1 MKRIKPI
8 EIKNDCGR
16 WIISLIRRPYSSMM
30 EGEGA
35 CWRDFILVDYF
46 ESRIRKLECA
56 RAARALPFVFSQKE
70 AKRAAGRSP
79 RPPHGTSAAG
89 GVDTRSNPF
98 GETPENSAIHI
109 TSNNSGARLTAR
121 NAVKSP
127 HEPRRQRLQMLPWPS
142 ASILRC
148 I

>member
-89 GVDTRSNPF
+89 SIDARWNPF
-98 GETPENSAIHI
+98 GETPKNSLPHGAQTIWALVF
-109 TSNNSGARLTAR
+109 SGRAGKATPA
-121 NAVKSP
+121 
-127 HEPRRQRLQMLPWPS
+127 LPLKIPS
-142 ASILRC
+142 RATQ
-148 I
+148 